1 MAQRFPALDGYRAA
15 SILLVLSGHLL
26 PLGPKLWRLN
36 EAVAALGMTMFFSLS
51 GFLIATQ
58 LLNDQDVGRFLVR
71 RLSRI
76 LPLALV
82 YTFVVYV
89 VLYYEPVKMLITDL
103 FVVNYLQHYLD
114 GENGHLWSLCVEMH
128 FYFGIA
134 LAVACAGRKAVFLVW
149 PACLAI
155 TAIRIYSGAE
165 VSILTHLRVDE
176 ILIGACLATASHYW
190 SRFRVLQ
197 LLCCAAFILTLLS
210 SSPLT
215 GPMQYARPYLTA
227 LLFIAAANQDPRNVL
242 GAMLHSKAGRYI
254 ANISYA
260 LYVIH
265 PAFTHGWFEATSI
278 FGKYAI
284 KRPIGIVLT
293 FVLAHISTF
302 YFERP
307 CIAAART
314 IRPDREIPALN
325 S

>member
-1 MAQRFPALDGYRAA
+1 MVQRFPALDGYRAA

-26 PLGPKLWRLN
+26 ALGPKPWRLN

-58 LLNDQDVGRFLVR
+58 LLSDQNVGRFLTR

-76 LPLALV
+76 LPLLLV
-82 YTFVVYV
+82 YTFVIYV
-89 VLYYEPVKMLITDL
+89 VLYYEPVKMVFTDL
-103 FVVNYLQHYLD
+103 FVVNYLQRYLD

-128 FYFGIA
+128 FYLAIA

-149 PACLAI
+149 PACFAI

-165 VSILTHLRVDE
+165 ISILTHLRVDE
-176 ILIGACLATASHYW
+176 ILVGACLATASHYW
-190 SRFRVLQ
+190 SRFRISQ
-197 LLCCAAFILTLLS
+197 LLFCAAFVLTLLS
-210 SSPLT
+210 CSPFT
-215 GPMQYARPYLTA
+215 GPLQYARPYLTA
-227 LLFIAAANQDPRNVL
+227 LLLIAAANQDPRSIF
-242 GAMLHSKAGRYI
+242 GGMLYSKIARYI
-254 ANISYA
+254 ANTSFA

-278 FGKYAI
+278 FDKYAI
-284 KRPIGIVLT
+284 KRPIGIGLT

-307 CIAAART
+307 CMAIGRT
-314 IRPDREIPALN
+314 MKPDREIQAVK